1 MTPHPSTNKDEDRK
15 LRPIIHRKQGNDE
28 DPRAKSV
35 GQDPRISTEFQT
47 RKQVGLPT
55 NYYKVEVRNIS
66 VPRIQDKSRKRLGK
80 RGNRCKMM
88 VIDNMLVIS

>member
-15 LRPIIHRKQGNDE
+15 LCPIIHGKQGNDE

-66 VPRIQDKSRKRLGK
+66 VPRIQKK
-80 RGNRCKMM
+80 
-88 VIDNMLVIS
+88 